1 MIINITL
8 KSNESEQTAGFNVSI
23 EDVLTPSDTLDIV
36 LKTIKKHT
44 RYKVEAE
51 CGLSKYGGGVFSLI
65 EMIAIISE
73 FKFYKYKNKKVL
85 VEVRT
90 KLASFYKK
98 PFSCE
103 YAEHIGATFFD
114 DINRRIIKYTKDAL
128 NDILPY
134 YCSLYKSKS
143 GNYYCWKH
151 LSIEQTGNV
160 WTLYEIT
167 KKESIEKVEI
177 PEK

>member
-1 MIINITL
+1 M
-8 KSNESEQTAGFNVSI
+8 QTKVFNVEI
-23 EDVLTPSDTLDIV
+23 PNVFTPSEALSYV
-36 LKTIKKHT
+36 LKTVKKCT
-44 RYKVEAE
+44 QYKVEARHGFRE
-51 CGLSKYGGGVFSLI
+51 CGGR
-65 EMIAIISE
+65 AICLLELLATVSTLE
-73 FKFYKYKNKKVL
+73 FYKYQNKKVL

-90 KLASFYKK
+90 KLASFYEK

-103 YAEHIGATFFD
+103 YVSYIGATFFD

>member
-1 MIINITL
+1 M
-8 KSNESEQTAGFNVSI
+8 QTKVFNVKI
-23 EDVLTPSDTLDIV
+23 PNVFTPSEALSYV
-36 LKTIKKHT
+36 LKTVKKCT
-44 RYKVEAE
+44 QYKVEAGHGFRE
-51 CGLSKYGGGVFSLI
+51 CGGR
-65 EMIAIISE
+65 AICLLE
-73 FKFYKYKNKKVL
+73 LLATVPTLKFYKYQNKKVL

-90 KLASFYKK
+90 KLASFYEK
-98 PFSCE
+98 PFNCN
-103 YAEHIGATFFD
+103 YAECIGATFFN

-143 GNYYCWKH
+143 SNYYCWKH
-151 LSIEQTGNV
+151 LSIEQTEEG
-160 WTLYEIT
+160 WTLFEIN